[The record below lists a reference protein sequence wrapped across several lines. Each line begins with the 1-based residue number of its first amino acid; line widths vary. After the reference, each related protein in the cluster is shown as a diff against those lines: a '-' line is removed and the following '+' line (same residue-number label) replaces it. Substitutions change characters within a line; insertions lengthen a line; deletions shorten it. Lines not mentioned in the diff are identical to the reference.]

1 MVTAEKE
8 KVLKSND
15 PTIENNNKGMETN
28 KSRELVGG
36 TKSIHKMGR
45 VSRVES
51 NLGNMP
57 STLGKEAS
65 DVEQQQKL
73 IEGGMYWETMTTQEE
88 NSRFTFKMRQNNVEA
103 GPEDSAEKLEDVTGP
118 IA

>member
-1 MVTAEKE
+1 
-8 KVLKSND
+8 
-15 PTIENNNKGMETN
+15 
-28 KSRELVGG
+28 
-36 TKSIHKMGR
+36 MGR